1 MPARETVQNVSA
13 HLKFNEL
20 FAQISWSLI
29 VML

>member
-1 MPARETVQNVSA
+1 MIAREAVRNASA
-13 HLKFNEL
+13 HLKFDEL